1 MVKNRVAWKILL
13 NKVSIILYSV
23 RVYNSAPIGKV
34 ISPFALLAIPLF
46 LHHGIAHGVLE
57 SDVHLDP
64 LDLKIDGVVAALY
77 LQGLC
82 LYRVDFNVPWVATGL
97 GLDLGKP

>member
-1 MVKNRVAWKILL
+1 MHSSA
-13 NKVSIILYSV
+13 SV
-23 RVYNSAPIGKV
+23 GKV
-34 ISPFALLAIPLF
+34 IIPLTLLAIPLF

-57 SDVHLDP
+57 SDVHLDT
-64 LDLKIDGVVAALY
+64 LDLKIDGVVAALH

-82 LYRVDFNVPWVATGL
+82 LYRIDFNVPWMATGL